1 MKLKRSII
9 LSILGMMLFMPS
21 IVLSKSQQDSLVLG
35 KVFSYRRNY
44 AESIEGATCN
54 IYMKYGFNTIKRN
67 PTLFLIPTMYTIAKG
82 SHNYLGETYGQI
94 QFKDI
99 EHYDIKRQIAIGN
112 IPHHRKTMPIMFT
125 YTIPNIYGISLFGG
139 RILSPFNEA
148 NRQFYKYQIH
158 DIDETSTEISF
169 CSRVRN
175 TQLVS
180 GDAIVNNRTGGI
192 IRASFNGEYDM
203 IKFATS
209 IEMNVGSKA
218 NMLVPKSSETT
229 ARFKFMGNHIEA
241 RFQVNY
247 DCPPM
252 TIHEDAVNG
261 KSDLEM
267 MAEIRPDSLNG
278 FEKSIYNDHYIRKDS
293 ISGNPR
299 KGLSAKRNRFT
310 EIAWDVIG
318 DHMIN
323 STSAETSNMSF
334 RLSPLLNPLYLSYS
348 HSRGLSYKMKINARY
363 DFAYNKNIS
372 LNPSAGYNFKIKKMY
387 INAPLRYTYNSKHN
401 RWVELL
407 WSNGNRITNS
417 SVLDI
422 IKDERRDTLDF
433 SSLSLDY
440 FDDNMLKLSASTD
453 IGKKLSLMLACTYH
467 VRKAVNRDDMI
478 EMGKP
483 TSYRSFAPQI
493 SLAFRPYVKGPV
505 FTANYERSLP
515 DILRSNMEYERYEFD
530 VSFNKQLRRLRQ
542 YNLRAGCGFYTNQT
556 TTYFVDFSNFRE
568 NYLPDDT
575 DDWTGQFQMLN
586 SQWYNASK
594 YYVRTNIS
602 YESPLLFL
610 TWIPL
615 VGKYIE
621 TERLYLSTLQ
631 IEHTRP
637 YLELGYSLT
646 NRYFSVGV
654 FGSLLN
660 GGIHEIGSKFTL
672 ELFRRW

>member
-1 MKLKRSII
+1 
-9 LSILGMMLFMPS
+9 
-21 IVLSKSQQDSLVLG
+21 
-35 KVFSYRRNY
+35 
-44 AESIEGATCN
+44 
-54 IYMKYGFNTIKRN
+54 
-67 PTLFLIPTMYTIAKG
+67 
-82 SHNYLGETYGQI
+82 
-94 QFKDI
+94 
-99 EHYDIKRQIAIGN
+99 
-112 IPHHRKTMPIMFT
+112 
-125 YTIPNIYGISLFGG
+125 
-139 RILSPFNEA
+139 
-148 NRQFYKYQIH
+148 
-158 DIDETSTEISF
+158 
-169 CSRVRN
+169 
-175 TQLVS
+175 
-180 GDAIVNNRTGGI
+180 
-192 IRASFNGEYDM
+192 
-203 IKFATS
+203 
-209 IEMNVGSKA
+209 
-218 NMLVPKSSETT
+218 
-229 ARFKFMGNHIEA
+229 
-241 RFQVNY
+241 
-247 DCPPM
+247 
-252 TIHEDAVNG
+252 
-261 KSDLEM
+261 
-267 MAEIRPDSLNG
+267 
-278 FEKSIYNDHYIRKDS
+278 
-293 ISGNPR
+293 
-299 KGLSAKRNRFT
+299 
-310 EIAWDVIG
+310 
-318 DHMIN
+318 
-323 STSAETSNMSF
+323 
-334 RLSPLLNPLYLSYS
+334 
-348 HSRGLSYKMKINARY
+348 MKINARY

-417 SVLDI
+417 SILDI

-515 DILRSNMEYERYEFD
+515 DILKSNMEYERYEFD

-594 YYVRTNIS
+594 YYVRTNVS

-621 TERLYLSTLQ
+621 TERLYLNTLQ

-660 GGIHEIGSKFTL
+660 GSIHEIGSKFTL

>member
-1 MKLKRSII
+1 
-9 LSILGMMLFMPS
+9 MLFMPS
-21 IVLSKSQQDSLVLG
+21 IVLSKTQPDSLVLE
-35 KVFSYRRNY
+35 KVFSYKRNY
-44 AESIEGATCN
+44 SESIEGSTYN
-54 IYMKYGFNTIKRN
+54 IYMKYSFNTIKRN
-67 PTLFLIPTMYTIAKG
+67 PTLFLIPTMYTIARG

-94 QFKDI
+94 LFKDI

-125 YTIPNIYGISLFGG
+125 YTIPNVYGISLFGG
-139 RILSPFNEA
+139 KILSPFNEA
-148 NRQFYKYQIH
+148 NRSFYRYQIH
-158 DIDETSTEISF
+158 DIDECSTEIKF
-169 CSRVRN
+169 YPRVN
-175 TQLVS
+175 STQLVT
-180 GDAIVNNRTGGI
+180 GNAIADNRTGGVI
-192 IRASFNGEYDM
+192 QATFKGEYDM
-203 IKFATS
+203 IKFSTS
-209 IEMNVGSKA
+209 INMNHGAKA
-218 NMLVPKSSETT
+218 NVLIPKSSETM
-229 ARFKFMGNHIEA
+229 AKFKFMGNHIEA
-241 RFQVNY
+241 QFHVNY
-247 DCPPM
+247 DCPP
-252 TIHEDAVNG
+252 IELGEDTVG
-261 KSDLEM
+261 CKSDLDM
-267 MAEIRPDSLNG
+267 MAMIRPDSLNG
-278 FEKSIYNDHYIRKDS
+278 FEKGIYHEHYVKKDS
-293 ISGNPR
+293 ISDNQT
-299 KGLSAKRNRFT
+299 NRLNTKKNKFT
-310 EIAWDVIG
+310 EIAWDIIG

-323 STSAETSNMSF
+323 STKAETSNMTF

-348 HSRGLSYKMKINARY
+348 HSRGLSYKMKINAKY

-387 INAPLRYTYNSKHN
+387 ITVPLRYTYNTKRN

-422 IKDERRDTLDF
+422 IKNESRDTLDF
-433 SSLSLDY
+433 SALNLDY
-440 FDDNMLKLSASTD
+440 FDDRMLKLSACTD
-453 IGKKLSLMLACTYH
+453 IGKKFSLTLGCTYH
-467 VRKAVNRDDMI
+467 VREAVNRSDMI

-483 TSYRSFAPQI
+483 TDYRSFAPQVT
-493 SLAFRPYVKGPV
+493 LAFRPYVKGPV
-505 FTANYERSLP
+505 LTANYERSLP

-530 VSFNKQLRRLRQ
+530 VSFNKRLKRLRE
-542 YNLRAGCGFYTNQT
+542 YNLRAGCGFYTNQS

-594 YYVRTNIS
+594 YYVRTNVS
-602 YESPLLFL
+602 YESPLLML
-610 TWIPL
+610 TWIPF
-615 VGKYIE
+615 VGRYIE

-637 YLELGYSLT
+637 YIEVGYSLT

-654 FGSLLN
+654 FGSFLN